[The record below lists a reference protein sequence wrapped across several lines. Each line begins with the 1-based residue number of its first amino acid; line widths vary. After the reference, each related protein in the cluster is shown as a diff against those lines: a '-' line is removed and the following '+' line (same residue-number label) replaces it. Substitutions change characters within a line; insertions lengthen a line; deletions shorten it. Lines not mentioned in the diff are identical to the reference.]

1 MNMLSDYRRQRGA
14 LMIEVLVTVAI
25 VVIGLLALFQ
35 MQSRLETSEVESYQR
50 TQAVMLVNDM
60 ANRIASNRLNALDY
74 TTPSVVGADMDCG
87 DIGDDDLRQED
98 LTEWCLAIQG
108 ASETVGTSSVGG
120 MIAGRGCVSA
130 TDVTNTAFMIS
141 VVWQGLVPI
150 AAPPAT
156 VTCGLNEYNVTD
168 TDCES
173 ELCRRYV
180 TTIVRVADLGG

>member
-1 MNMLSDYRRQRGA
+1 MYTAHSQQRGA

-60 ANRIASNRLNALDY
+60 ASRISSNRLNAVDY
-74 TTPSVVGADMDCG
+74 TTPSVVGAGVDCDG
-87 DIGDDDLRQED
+87 IGTTDLRQED
-98 LTEWCLAIQG
+98 MTEWCFAIQG

-130 TDVTNTAFMIS
+130 TDVTNTAFMVS

-156 VTCGLNEYNVTD
+156 LACGLNEYNVAG

-173 ELCRRYV
+173 DLCRRYV